1 MQPKERMFI
10 VEYYNLAQ
18 SLEQNSNQSP
28 RIKGKQMCVRIWY
41 TDTINK
47 KERYHSVGFK
57 NNKKQMI
64 EEALSPKVAKVVSFV
79 TDYRQEN
86 TKITLSA
93 Q

>member
-1 MQPKERMFI
+1 M
-10 VEYYNLAQ
+10 VGCYNLVQ
-18 SLEQNSNQSP
+18 SWELNSNQSP
-28 RIKGKQMCVRIWY
+28 SIWDKLTYVRIWY

-93 Q
+93 QG